1 MRHTVVQNS
10 SGRQVVWCR
19 RGFATSCLLHC
30 SHLTVSANSEDSWK
44 RFCLSRT
51 RLQRLVTLAFRCQIQ
66 ILLLTYFFT
75 YLLQCGHVEVDVGSV
90 KPRGTGQ
97 HVGLR
102 LVNCLYVCVVVRHNW
117 QTIARWTFCRRIST
131 LTVSH
136 LWEHR
141 QWRHLHRLSSG
152 LSELRAPDLA
162 SVSPVDVDQCRSL
175 ARTRSCHFG
184 FF

>member
-1 MRHTVVQNS
+1 MS
-10 SGRQVVWCR
+10 PD
-19 RGFATSCLLHC
+19 RGFGTSCLLHC
-30 SHLTVSANSEDSWK
+30 GHLTVYAKLEDSWK

-51 RLQRLVTLAFRCQIQ
+51 GLQRLVTLAFRCQIQ

-102 LVNCLYVCVVVRHNW
+102 LVNCLYVCVVVRHNR

-136 LWEHR
+136 LREHR